1 MNEVKEDVIL
11 NNQLFDWLCKI
22 MQEENSI
29 DSVYWAR
36 ENTRDGINEEM
47 LMGLMNLYEFVV
59 ISAIR
64 QEKVSTLNC
73 TVGLIYQNSIYFLYY
88 GAESFV
94 CDKRELGCEIKNVYL
109 ISHKTIK
116 KGYPS
121 RKAAGRV
128 KRRNTCQNIQKE
140 QVP

>member
-29 DSVYWAR
+29 DSVYWTR
-36 ENTRDGINEEM
+36 ENARDGINEEM

-109 ISHKTIK
+109 ISYKIIK
-116 KGYPS
+116 KEYEMEQK
-121 RKAAGRV
+121 RKLEKIKNYGRN
-128 KRRNTCQNIQKE
+128 R
-140 QVP
+140 

>member
-36 ENTRDGINEEM
+36 ENARDGINEEM
-47 LMGLMNLYEFVV
+47 LMRLMNLYEFIV

-88 GAESFV
+88 GAEGFV
-94 CDKRELGCEIKNVYL
+94 CDKKELGCEIKNVYL

-116 KGYPS
+116 KEYEME
-121 RKAAGRV
+121 
-128 KRRNTCQNIQKE
+128 QKKKLE
-140 QVP
+140 KIKKLWKKPLNLE

>member
-94 CDKRELGCEIKNVYL
+94 CDKKELGCEIKNVYL

-116 KGYPS
+116 KEYEME
-121 RKAAGRV
+121 
-128 KRRNTCQNIQKE
+128 QKKKLE
-140 QVP
+140 KIKKLWKKPLNLE

>member
-1 MNEVKEDVIL
+1 MNELKEDVIL

-36 ENTRDGINEEM
+36 ENARDGINEEM
-47 LMGLMNLYEFVV
+47 LMRLMNLYEFIV

-64 QEKVSTLNC
+64 HEKVSTLNC

-94 CDKRELGCEIKNVYL
+94 CDKKELGREIKNVYL

-116 KGYPS
+116 KEYEME
-121 RKAAGRV
+121 
-128 KRRNTCQNIQKE
+128 QKKKLE
-140 QVP
+140 KIKKLWKKPLNLE

>member
-1 MNEVKEDVIL
+1 MNEVKDDVIL

-36 ENTRDGINEEM
+36 ENARDGINEEM
-47 LMGLMNLYEFVV
+47 LMRLMNLYEFIV

-94 CDKRELGCEIKNVYL
+94 CDKKELGCEIKNVYL

-116 KGYPS
+116 KEYEME
-121 RKAAGRV
+121 
-128 KRRNTCQNIQKE
+128 QKKKLE
-140 QVP
+140 KIKKLWKKPLNLG

>member
-1 MNEVKEDVIL
+1 MNELKEDVIL

-36 ENTRDGINEEM
+36 ENARDGINEEM
-47 LMGLMNLYEFVV
+47 LMRLMNLYEFIV

-94 CDKRELGCEIKNVYL
+94 CDKKELGCEIKNVYL

-116 KGYPS
+116 KEYEME
-121 RKAAGRV
+121 
-128 KRRNTCQNIQKE
+128 QKKKLE
-140 QVP
+140 KIKKLWKKPLNLE

>member
-1 MNEVKEDVIL
+1 MNEVKDDVIL

-36 ENTRDGINEEM
+36 ENARDGINEEM
-47 LMGLMNLYEFVV
+47 LMRLMNLYEFIV

-94 CDKRELGCEIKNVYL
+94 CDKKELGYEIKNVYL

-116 KGYPS
+116 KEYEME
-121 RKAAGRV
+121 
-128 KRRNTCQNIQKE
+128 QKKKLE
-140 QVP
+140 KIKKLWKKPLNLE

>member
-36 ENTRDGINEEM
+36 ENARDGINEEM
-47 LMGLMNLYEFVV
+47 LMRLMNLYEFIV

-94 CDKRELGCEIKNVYL
+94 CDKKELGCEIKNVYL
-109 ISHKTIK
+109 ISHKIIK
-116 KGYPS
+116 KEY
-121 RKAAGRV
+121 V
-128 KRRNTCQNIQKE
+128 MEQKKKLE
-140 QVP
+140 KIKKLWKKPLNLE

>member
-1 MNEVKEDVIL
+1 MNEVKDDVIL

-29 DSVYWAR
+29 DSVYWVR
-36 ENTRDGINEEM
+36 EKARDGINEEM
-47 LMGLMNLYEFVV
+47 LMRLMNLYEFIV

-94 CDKRELGCEIKNVYL
+94 CDKKELGCEIKNVYL
-109 ISHKTIK
+109 ISHKIIK
-116 KGYPS
+116 KEYEMEQK
-121 RKAAGRV
+121 RKLE
-128 KRRNTCQNIQKE
+128 KIKKLWKKPLNLE
-140 QVP
+140 

>member
-29 DSVYWAR
+29 DSVYWTR
-36 ENTRDGINEEM
+36 ENARDGINEEM
-47 LMGLMNLYEFVV
+47 LIRLMNLYEFVV

-94 CDKRELGCEIKNVYL
+94 CDKKELGCEIKNVYL
-109 ISHKTIK
+109 ISYKIIK
-116 KGYPS
+116 KEYEMEQK
-121 RKAAGRV
+121 RKLEKIKNYGRN
-128 KRRNTCQNIQKE
+128 R
-140 QVP
+140 

>member
-36 ENTRDGINEEM
+36 ENARDGINEEM
-47 LMGLMNLYEFVV
+47 LMRLMNLYEFIV

-88 GAESFV
+88 GAGSFV
-94 CDKRELGCEIKNVYL
+94 CDKKELGCEIKNVYL

-116 KGYPS
+116 KEYEME
-121 RKAAGRV
+121 
-128 KRRNTCQNIQKE
+128 QKKKLE
-140 QVP
+140 KIKKLWKKPLNLE

>member
-29 DSVYWAR
+29 DSVYWVR
-36 ENTRDGINEEM
+36 ENARDGINEEM
-47 LMGLMNLYEFVV
+47 LMRLMNLYEFIV

-94 CDKRELGCEIKNVYL
+94 CDKKELGCEIKNVYL

-116 KGYPS
+116 KEYEMEQK
-121 RKAAGRV
+121 RKLE
-128 KRRNTCQNIQKE
+128 KIKKLWKKPLNLE
-140 QVP
+140 

>member
-36 ENTRDGINEEM
+36 ENARDGINEEM
-47 LMGLMNLYEFVV
+47 LMRLMNLYEFVV

-94 CDKRELGCEIKNVYL
+94 CDKKELGCEIKNVYL
-109 ISHKTIK
+109 ISHKIIK
-116 KGYPS
+116 KEYEME
-121 RKAAGRV
+121 
-128 KRRNTCQNIQKE
+128 QKKKLE
-140 QVP
+140 KIKKLWKKPLNLE

>member
-36 ENTRDGINEEM
+36 ENARDGINEEM
-47 LMGLMNLYEFVV
+47 LMRLMNLYEFVV

-94 CDKRELGCEIKNVYL
+94 CDKQELGCEIKNVYL

-116 KGYPS
+116 KEYEME
-121 RKAAGRV
+121 
-128 KRRNTCQNIQKE
+128 QKKKLE
-140 QVP
+140 KIKKLWKKPLNLE

>member
-36 ENTRDGINEEM
+36 ENARDGINEEM

-94 CDKRELGCEIKNVYL
+94 CDKKELGCEIKNVYL

-116 KGYPS
+116 KEYEMEQK
-121 RKAAGRV
+121 RKLE
-128 KRRNTCQNIQKE
+128 KIKKLWKKPLNLE
-140 QVP
+140 

>member
-36 ENTRDGINEEM
+36 ENARDGINEEM
-47 LMGLMNLYEFVV
+47 LMRLMNLYEFVV

-94 CDKRELGCEIKNVYL
+94 CDKKELGCEIKNVYL
-109 ISHKTIK
+109 ISYKIIK
-116 KGYPS
+116 KEYEMEQK
-121 RKAAGRV
+121 RKLEKIKNYGRN
-128 KRRNTCQNIQKE
+128 R
-140 QVP
+140 

>member
-1 MNEVKEDVIL
+1 MNEVKDDVIL

-29 DSVYWAR
+29 DSVYWVR
-36 ENTRDGINEEM
+36 ENARDGINEEM
-47 LMGLMNLYEFVV
+47 LMRLMNLYEFIV

-94 CDKRELGCEIKNVYL
+94 CDKKELGCEIKNVYL
-109 ISHKTIK
+109 ISHKIIK
-116 KGYPS
+116 KEYEMEQK
-121 RKAAGRV
+121 RKLE
-128 KRRNTCQNIQKE
+128 KIKKLWKKPLNLE
-140 QVP
+140 

>member
-1 MNEVKEDVIL
+1 MNEVKDDVIL

-47 LMGLMNLYEFVV
+47 LMRLMNLYEFIV

-94 CDKRELGCEIKNVYL
+94 CDKKELGCEIKNVYL

-116 KGYPS
+116 KEYEMEQK
-121 RKAAGRV
+121 RKLEV
-128 KRRNTCQNIQKE
+128 TSL
-140 QVP
+140 

>member
-29 DSVYWAR
+29 DSVYWVR
-36 ENTRDGINEEM
+36 ENARDGINEEM
-47 LMGLMNLYEFVV
+47 LMRLMNLYEFVV

-94 CDKRELGCEIKNVYL
+94 CDKKELGCEIKNVYL

-116 KGYPS
+116 KEYEME
-121 RKAAGRV
+121 
-128 KRRNTCQNIQKE
+128 QKKKLE
-140 QVP
+140 KIKKLWKKPLNLE

>member
-1 MNEVKEDVIL
+1 MNELKEDVIL

-36 ENTRDGINEEM
+36 ENARDGINEEM
-47 LMGLMNLYEFVV
+47 LMRLMNLYEFIV

-94 CDKRELGCEIKNVYL
+94 CDKKELGCEIKNVYL

-116 KGYPS
+116 KEYEMEQK
-121 RKAAGRV
+121 RKLE
-128 KRRNTCQNIQKE
+128 KIKKLWKKPLNLE
-140 QVP
+140 

>member
-1 MNEVKEDVIL
+1 MNELKEDVIL

-36 ENTRDGINEEM
+36 ENARDGINEEM
-47 LMGLMNLYEFVV
+47 LMRLMNLYEFVV

-94 CDKRELGCEIKNVYL
+94 CDKKELGCEIKNVYL

-116 KGYPS
+116 KEYEME
-121 RKAAGRV
+121 
-128 KRRNTCQNIQKE
+128 QKKKLE
-140 QVP
+140 KIKKLWKKPLNLE

>member
-36 ENTRDGINEEM
+36 ENARDGINEEM
-47 LMGLMNLYEFVV
+47 LMRLMNLYEFIV

-94 CDKRELGCEIKNVYL
+94 CDKKELGCEIKNVYL

-116 KGYPS
+116 KEYEME
-121 RKAAGRV
+121 
-128 KRRNTCQNIQKE
+128 QKKKLE
-140 QVP
+140 KIKKLWKKPLNLE

>member
-36 ENTRDGINEEM
+36 ENARDGINEEM

-94 CDKRELGCEIKNVYL
+94 CDKKELGCEIKNVYL

-116 KGYPS
+116 KEYEME
-121 RKAAGRV
+121 
-128 KRRNTCQNIQKE
+128 QKKKLE
-140 QVP
+140 KIKKLWKKPLNLE

>member
-36 ENTRDGINEEM
+36 ENARDGINEEM
-47 LMGLMNLYEFVV
+47 LMRLMNLYEFVV

-109 ISHKTIK
+109 ISYKIIK
-116 KGYPS
+116 KEYEMEQK
-121 RKAAGRV
+121 RKLEKIKNYGRN
-128 KRRNTCQNIQKE
+128 R
-140 QVP
+140 

>member
-1 MNEVKEDVIL
+1 MNEVKDDVIL

-36 ENTRDGINEEM
+36 ENARDGINEEM
-47 LMGLMNLYEFVV
+47 LMRLMNLYEFIV

-94 CDKRELGCEIKNVYL
+94 CDKKELGCEIKNVYL

-116 KGYPS
+116 KEYEME
-121 RKAAGRV
+121 
-128 KRRNTCQNIQKE
+128 QKKKLE
-140 QVP
+140 KIKKLWKKPLNLE

>member
-29 DSVYWAR
+29 DSVYWVR
-36 ENTRDGINEEM
+36 ENARDGINEEM
-47 LMGLMNLYEFVV
+47 LMRLMNLYEFVV

-94 CDKRELGCEIKNVYL
+94 CYKKELGCEIKNVYL

-116 KGYPS
+116 KEYEME
-121 RKAAGRV
+121 
-128 KRRNTCQNIQKE
+128 QKKKLE
-140 QVP
+140 KIKKLWKKPLNLE

>member
-1 MNEVKEDVIL
+1 MNEVKDDVIL

-29 DSVYWAR
+29 DSVYWVR
-36 ENTRDGINEEM
+36 ENARDGINEEM
-47 LMGLMNLYEFVV
+47 LMRLMNLYEFIV

-94 CDKRELGCEIKNVYL
+94 CDKKELGCEIKNVYL
-109 ISHKTIK
+109 ISHKIIK
-116 KGYPS
+116 KEYEMEQK
-121 RKAAGRV
+121 RKLE
-128 KRRNTCQNIQKE
+128 KIKKLWKKSLNLE
-140 QVP
+140 

>member
-36 ENTRDGINEEM
+36 ENARDGINEEM
-47 LMGLMNLYEFVV
+47 LMRLMNLYEFIV

-94 CDKRELGCEIKNVYL
+94 CDKKELGCEIKNVYL

-116 KGYPS
+116 KEYEMEQK
-121 RKAAGRV
+121 RKLE
-128 KRRNTCQNIQKE
+128 KIKKLWKKPLNLE
-140 QVP
+140 

>member
-1 MNEVKEDVIL
+1 M
-11 NNQLFDWLCKI
+11 
-22 MQEENSI
+22 
-29 DSVYWAR
+29 R
-36 ENTRDGINEEM
+36 ENARDGINEEM
-47 LMGLMNLYEFVV
+47 LMRLMNLYEFIV

-94 CDKRELGCEIKNVYL
+94 CDKKELGCEIKNVYL

-116 KGYPS
+116 KEYEMEQK
-121 RKAAGRV
+121 RKLE
-128 KRRNTCQNIQKE
+128 KIKKLWKKPLNLE
-140 QVP
+140 

>member
-36 ENTRDGINEEM
+36 ENARDGINEEM
-47 LMGLMNLYEFVV
+47 LMRLMNLYEFVV

-94 CDKRELGCEIKNVYL
+94 CDKKELGCEIKNVYL

-116 KGYPS
+116 KEYEME
-121 RKAAGRV
+121 
-128 KRRNTCQNIQKE
+128 QKKKLE
-140 QVP
+140 KIKKLWKKPLNLE

>member
-36 ENTRDGINEEM
+36 ENARDGINEEM
-47 LMGLMNLYEFVV
+47 LMRLMNLYEFIV

-94 CDKRELGCEIKNVYL
+94 CDKKELGCEIKNVYL

-116 KGYPS
+116 KEYEME
-121 RKAAGRV
+121 
-128 KRRNTCQNIQKE
+128 QKKKLE
-140 QVP
+140 KIKKLWKKPLNLG